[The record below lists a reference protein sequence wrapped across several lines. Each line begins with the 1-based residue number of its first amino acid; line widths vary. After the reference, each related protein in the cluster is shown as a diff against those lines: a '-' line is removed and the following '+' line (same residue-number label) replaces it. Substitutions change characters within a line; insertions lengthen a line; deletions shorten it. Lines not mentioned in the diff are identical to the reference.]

1 MKKII
6 LLSLFSLVA
15 LFAAAQ
21 NNTMPASL
29 LKLLTV
35 GNVINRCYVDEINED
50 EIVEE
55 GIRSMLKKLDPH
67 STYTDPKETKTL
79 LEEMQ
84 GSFGGIGIQFNM
96 LDDTLYVIRAT
107 AGGPSARAGIKA
119 GDRIVSVNDTAI
131 AGVKMER
138 SDIMSRL
145 RGVEGTKLTVQVKRA
160 GVPGLLPFSL
170 VRGKI
175 AMESVD
181 VAYMVDKK
189 VGYIRITS
197 FGANTHKEFVTK
209 LDSLKNRGMK
219 SLILDLQGNGGG
231 YLTAAVDIANEFL
244 ERTNLVVY
252 TEGRTSPRYEHLAQG
267 GGRFTQGNLVVLVD
281 DTSASASEI
290 LAGAVQD
297 WDRGIIV
304 GRRTYGKGL
313 VQRPFPLPD
322 NSMVRLTIARYY
334 TPTGRCIQKP
344 YGDSIKYHDDLMN
357 RYNSGELTN
366 ADSHFFPDSLK
377 KSTLRLGR
385 AVYGGGGIMPDY
397 FVPLDTLRYTAY
409 HRQLARKGSI
419 VMTALRYV
427 DAHRAEILAAYP
439 TVEEFDARFKPDSA
453 FVRELR
459 LQAGRDS
466 IQAPTAEEFEK
477 SLPEVTRQFRA
488 LVARDLWNTTEAM
501 QLHNRDNDFFK
512 KGYELIKQRN
522 VDNLLLKK
530 TDADKKPAKKVVKES
545 AYKKVRKFLLGS

>member
-6 LLSLFSLVA
+6 LLSFFSLVA
-15 LFAAAQ
+15 LFAVAQ

-145 RGVEGTKLTVQVKRA
+145 RGVEGTELNVQVKRA

-197 FGANTHKEFVTK
+197 FGANTHKEFVAK

-219 SLILDLQGNGGG
+219 SLVLDLQGNGGG
-231 YLTAAVDIANEFL
+231 YLSAAVDIANEFL

-281 DTSASASEI
+281 ETSASAAEI

-466 IQAPTAEEFEK
+466 IQVPTAEEFEK

-501 QLHNRDNDFFK
+501 QVHNRDNDFFK

-545 AYKKVRKFLLGS
+545 AYKKVRKFLLGR

>member
-145 RGVEGTKLTVQVKRA
+145 RGVEGTKLNVQVKRA

-209 LDSLKNRGMK
+209 LDSLKERGMK

-281 DTSASASEI
+281 ETSASAAEI

>member
-6 LLSLFSLVA
+6 LLSFFSLVA
-15 LFAAAQ
+15 LFAVAQ

-145 RGVEGTKLTVQVKRA
+145 RGVEGTELNVQVKRA

-231 YLTAAVDIANEFL
+231 YLSAAVDIVNEFL

-281 DTSASASEI
+281 ETSASAAEI

-545 AYKKVRKFLLGS
+545 TYKKVRKFLLGS